1 MAGAIPA
8 IDHSVGDHREANLSA
23 QDRAG
28 FIPGAMNQAVTRLY
42 VQETDEALAGANL
55 ICHGTRH
62 CWALLAPLPGKPGNG
77 GTGPG
82 IGGSRAATFTASKV
96 IDVLS
101 NLIIDASAPLDARGS
116 WSHCRS

>member
-1 MAGAIPA
+1 
-8 IDHSVGDHREANLSA
+8 
-23 QDRAG
+23 
-28 FIPGAMNQAVTRLY
+28 MNQAVTRLY

-55 ICHGTRH
+55 ICHALGTAGH
-62 CWALLAPLPGKPGNG
+62 CWHRYRANRATG

-82 IGGSRAATFTASKV
+82 IGGSSRAATFTASKV